1 MNKLSFLNH
10 FKAISLVFASL
21 FIAYSGSAQNPVFLK
36 TGEKLYIDP
45 SNELKKSLNGNYSFD
60 PSLIFYDGQNP
71 VWKPEIDRSNL
82 DYLVLENTC
91 NLVLYDKGGNV
102 VWRSASHTYKFTV
115 PCELRIE
122 NDATLRIS
130 VGYRVIWTLKDPV
143 TGKYASPTGYYVE
156 PPNLN
161 ERGRSNTTLGDF

>member
-1 MNKLSFLNH
+1 MNKFHFLNH
-10 FKAISLVFASL
+10 LKALSLVFASL
-21 FIAYSGSAQNPVFLK
+21 LIAYSGIAQTPVFLK
-36 TGEKLYIDP
+36 TGEKLNIDP

-91 NLVLYDKGGNV
+91 NLLLYDKGGNV
-102 VWRSASHTYKFTV
+102 VWRSASHTYKFTD

-122 NDATLRIS
+122 NEGTLRII
-130 VGYRVIWTLKDPV
+130 VGYRCIWTLKDPS
-143 TGKYASPTGYYVE
+143 TGKYASPTGYYV
-156 PPNLN
+156 PPPDLSPQGRGTNLN
-161 ERGRSNTTLGDF
+161 DF